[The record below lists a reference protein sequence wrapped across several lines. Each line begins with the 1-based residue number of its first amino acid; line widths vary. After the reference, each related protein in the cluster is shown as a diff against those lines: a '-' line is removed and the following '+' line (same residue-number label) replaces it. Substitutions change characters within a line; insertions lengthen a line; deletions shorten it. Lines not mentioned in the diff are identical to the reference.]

1 MDSKPLSLATASILE
16 QPASLES
23 GLYLVS
29 TPIGNLADI
38 TFRAVDILNSVD
50 LIAAEDTRHSQRL
63 LSHYAIETACIAF
76 HDHNEDA
83 VTPRLL
89 SDLQQG
95 KSIAVIS
102 DAGTP
107 LIRDPGYKLV
117 REARSLNVAVIPVP
131 GCCAAIAALSASGL
145 PTDRFVFVGY
155 PPRTQSA
162 RQNFFQCLLGESG
175 TVVLYES
182 SHRVR
187 RCLNDIASVY
197 PATRMVVVARE
208 LTKRYE
214 SIRGVMAGDIESL
227 FENDAY
233 AEKGEFV
240 IVVQGEGAQPVQQAL
255 DQQTQQTLKLLMA
268 KCSLKTAVELAT
280 QITGIRRKLLYQE
293 ALELQDQK

>member
-1 MDSKPLSLATASILE
+1 MTESINVE
-16 QPASLES
+16 RTSIES

-38 TFRAVDILNSVD
+38 TFRAVDILKSVD
-50 LIAAEDTRHSQRL
+50 LIAAEDTRHSHRL
-63 LSHYAIETACIAF
+63 FSHYAIDTACIAF

-95 KSIAVIS
+95 RSIAVIS

-117 REARSLNVAVIPVP
+117 REARSQNISVIPIP
-131 GCCAAIAALSASGL
+131 GCCAAITALSASGL

-162 RQNFFQCLLGESG
+162 RQNFFQQLLSETG

-182 SHRVR
+182 SHRIR
-187 RCLNDIASVY
+187 GCLNDLASVY
-197 PATRMVVVARE
+197 PVTRIVVVARE
-208 LTKRYE
+208 LTKRHE
-214 SIRGVMAGDIESL
+214 SIRGVMMNDIESL
-227 FENDAY
+227 FEDAY

-240 IVVQGEGAQPVQQAL
+240 IVVQGEGAQLVEQVL
-255 DQQTQQTLKLLMA
+255 DQQTQQTLKILMTE
-268 KCSLKTAVELAT
+268 CSLKTAVDLAT
-280 QITGIRRKLLYQE
+280 QITGVRKKLLYQT
-293 ALELQDQK
+293 ALEYQDPL

>member
-1 MDSKPLSLATASILE
+1 MIESINAE
-16 QPASLES
+16 SACIES

-38 TFRAVDILNSVD
+38 TFRAVDILKSVD

-63 LSHYAIETACIAF
+63 FSHYSIETVCISF

-89 SDLQQG
+89 RDLQQG
-95 KSIAVIS
+95 QSVAVIS

-117 REARSLNVAVIPVP
+117 REARRLNIPVIPVP

-162 RQNFFQCLLGESG
+162 RQRFFQQLLSETG

-187 RCLNDIASVY
+187 SCLNDLAGVY
-197 PATRMVVVARE
+197 PASRVVVVARE
-208 LTKRYE
+208 LTKRHE
-214 SIRGVMAGDIESL
+214 SIRGVMLGDIELL
-227 FENDAY
+227 FEQNAY

-240 IVVQGEGAQPVQQAL
+240 IVVQGEGAQPVEQVL
-255 DQQTQQTLKLLMA
+255 DEQTQQTLKILMSE
-268 KCSLKTAVELAT
+268 CSLKTAVDLAT
-280 QITGIRRKLLYQE
+280 QITGVRKKLLYQA
-293 ALELQDQK
+293 ALELQG

>member
-1 MDSKPLSLATASILE
+1 MIESDNVENISI
-16 QPASLES
+16 ES

-38 TFRAVDILNSVD
+38 TFRAVDILKSVD
-50 LIAAEDTRHSQRL
+50 LIAAEDTRHSHRL
-63 LSHYAIETACIAF
+63 LSYYTIDTACIAF
-76 HDHNEDA
+76 HDHNEDV
-83 VTPRLL
+83 VTPQLL
-89 SDLQQG
+89 TDLQQG
-95 KSIAVIS
+95 QSIAVIS

-117 REARSLNVAVIPVP
+117 REAHRLDIPVIPIP

-162 RQNFFQCLLGESG
+162 RQRFFQQLLNETG

-187 RCLNDIASVY
+187 SCLNDLASVY
-197 PATRMVVVARE
+197 PASRMLVVARE
-208 LTKRYE
+208 LTKRHE
-214 SIRGVMAGDIESL
+214 SISGVMLGDIESF
-227 FENDAY
+227 FEGNPY

-240 IVVQGEGAQPVQQAL
+240 IVVQGEGTQSVKQIL
-255 DQQTQQTLKLLMA
+255 DQKTQQTLKILMTE
-268 KCSLKTAVELAT
+268 CSLKTAVDLAT
-280 QITGIRRKLLYQE
+280 QITGVRKKLLYQA
-293 ALELQDQK
+293 ALEYQGQH

>member
-1 MDSKPLSLATASILE
+1 MIEPGNVESTPLET
-16 QPASLES
+16 

-38 TFRAVDILNSVD
+38 TFRAVDILKNVD

-63 LSHYAIETACIAF
+63 LSHYAIDTACIAF

-89 SDLQQG
+89 TDLQQG
-95 KSIAVIS
+95 RSIAVIS

-117 REARSLNVAVIPVP
+117 REARSLSIPVIPVP

-162 RQNFFQCLLGESG
+162 RQGFFQRLLSETG
-175 TVVLYES
+175 TLVFYES

-187 RCLNDIASVY
+187 SSLHDLALVY
-197 PATRMVVVARE
+197 PASRIVVVARE
-208 LTKRYE
+208 LTKRHE
-214 SIRGVMAGDIESL
+214 SIRSVMLGDIASL
-227 FENDAY
+227 FEDNAY

-240 IVVQGEGAQPVQQAL
+240 IVVQGEGAQPVEQVL
-255 DQQTQQTLKLLMA
+255 DQQTQQTLKILMSE
-268 KCSLKTAVELAT
+268 CSLKTAVDLAT
-280 QITGIRRKLLYQE
+280 QITGVRKKLLYQA
-293 ALELQDQK
+293 ALEYQNQS

>member
-1 MDSKPLSLATASILE
+1 MI
-16 QPASLES
+16 ES
-23 GLYLVS
+23 NINGTSRIEPGLYLVS

-38 TFRAVDILNSVD
+38 TFRAIEILKSVD
-50 LIAAEDTRHSQRL
+50 LIAAEDTRHSHRL
-63 LSHYAIETACIAF
+63 LSHYAIETVCMAF
-76 HDHNEDA
+76 HDHNEETA
-83 VTPRLL
+83 TPRLL

-95 KSIAVIS
+95 RSIAVIS

-117 REARSLNVAVIPVP
+117 REARRLNIPVIPVP

-162 RQNFFQCLLGESG
+162 RQRFFEQLLSEAG

-182 SHRVR
+182 SHRIR
-187 RCLNDIASVY
+187 NCLSDIAHVY
-197 PATRMVVVARE
+197 PPSRIVVVARE

-214 SIRGVMAGDIESL
+214 SIRGVKISEIESL
-227 FENDAY
+227 FEQNAY

-240 IVVQGEGAQPVQQAL
+240 IVLQGEDTQRVEQVL
-255 DQQTQQTLKLLMA
+255 DQQTQQTLKVLMSE
-268 KCSLKTAVELAT
+268 CSLKTAVDLAT
-280 QITGIRRKLLYQE
+280 QITGLRKKLLYQA
-293 ALELQDQK
+293 ALELQNQS

>member
-1 MDSKPLSLATASILE
+1 MNESINIE
-16 QPASLES
+16 NAVIES

-38 TFRAVDILNSVD
+38 TFRAIDILKSVD
-50 LIAAEDTRHSQRL
+50 LIAAEDTRHSHRL
-63 LSHYAIETACIAF
+63 LSHYAINTTCIAF

-83 VTPRLL
+83 VTRRLL
-89 SDLQQG
+89 SDLEQRR
-95 KSIAVIS
+95 SIAVIS

-117 REARSLNVAVIPVP
+117 REARSLNIPVIPVP
-131 GCCAAIAALSASGL
+131 GCCAVIAALSASGL

-162 RQNFFQCLLGESG
+162 RLSFFQQLLSETG
-175 TVVLYES
+175 TLVLYES

-187 RCLNDIASVY
+187 RCLNDLASVY

-208 LTKRYE
+208 LTKRHE
-214 SIRGVMAGDIESL
+214 SIQGVTLGDIESL
-227 FENDAY
+227 FEQNAY

-240 IVVQGEGAQPVQQAL
+240 IVVQGEGAQLVEQAL
-255 DQQTQQTLKLLMA
+255 DLQTQQTLKILMTE
-268 KCSLKTAVELAT
+268 CSLKTAVDLAT
-280 QITGIRRKLLYQE
+280 QITGARKKLLYQA
-293 ALELQDQK
+293 ALELRAQL